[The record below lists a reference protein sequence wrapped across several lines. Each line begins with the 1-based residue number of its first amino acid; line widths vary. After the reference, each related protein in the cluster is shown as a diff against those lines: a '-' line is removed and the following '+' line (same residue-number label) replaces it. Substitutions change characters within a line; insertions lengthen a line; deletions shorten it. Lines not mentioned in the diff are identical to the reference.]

1 MLRGVFRSFEE
12 VQVSAATNFVMR
24 MRQGRIVEIL
34 EYTDT
39 ALAEK
44 VLEPFEQARA
54 SSHSHSQAGT

>member
-39 ALAEK
+39 ALAKK
-44 VLEPFEQARA
+44 VLGPFEQARA
-54 SSHSHSQAGT
+54 SSHSQAGT